1 MFSAYWHIGV
11 LAGGRWGY
19 PFCIVGSGSLAS
31 SCTLRSAIWMDGCG
45 AQLSY
50 FVRIMASAQQNKEN
64 QLGEAEG
71 FVECACRLFS

>member
-31 SCTLRSAIWMDGCG
+31 SRTLRSAIWIG

-71 FVECACRLFS
+71 FVECACRLCS